1 MKALTKIIVFLLILI
16 AAVGGTFYFAKTKYE
31 TVRVEETK
39 EENIITETKVEITG
53 ETIREGLMD
62 IGELATEE
70 YYFTRVET
78 YDSSKNFK
86 GFKVPFTQ
94 SKFVYSYDGVVKAGI
109 DFANIT
115 VVKDDL
121 AKVIT
126 VTLPKSDILDC
137 NIDTDTFKLYDEK
150 NSVFNKFSVT
160 DFNNTLDKMLDEA
173 KADAIDKGVLE
184 RADENAKM
192 IIKNFLLSTYTVDDY
207 YIDVKTKVE

>member
-1 MKALTKIIVFLLILI
+1 MKASTKIIIFLLILI
-16 AAVGGTFYFAKTKYE
+16 ATVGGTFYYTKTKYE
-31 TVRVEETK
+31 TVKVEETK
-39 EENIITETKVEITG
+39 EENLITETKVEITG

-78 YDSSKNFK
+78 YDSSKNYK

-109 DFANIT
+109 DFANIA
-115 VVKDDL
+115 VEKDEL

-126 VTLPKSDILDC
+126 VILPKSDILDC

-150 NSVFNKFSVT
+150 NSAFNKFSVT

-173 KADAIDKGVLE
+173 KADAIEKGVLE
-184 RADENAKM
+184 RADANAQM

-207 YIDVKTKVE
+207 YIDVKTKTE